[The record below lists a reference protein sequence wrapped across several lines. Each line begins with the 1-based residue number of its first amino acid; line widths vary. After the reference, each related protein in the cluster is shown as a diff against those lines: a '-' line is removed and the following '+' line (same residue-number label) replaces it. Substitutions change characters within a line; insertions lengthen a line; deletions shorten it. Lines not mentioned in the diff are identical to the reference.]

1 MPGVSPTSGS
11 YIKGTLNSLQAQ
23 ITALAT
29 QQNQSVMDNNQITR
43 VKIGWQ
49 SDNNTYGVTILDS
62 SGNKRVV
69 LGELPNGDHGIEL
82 LDTTGNTQELLPA
95 LDDYV
100 STTLSTT
107 SGTPVTLT
115 GSPTVNIDIGANGDC
130 EITAG
135 AFVGYPTA
143 GSATAY
149 LAVDLHGPYSIFGM
163 SGSSAGAGNVQ
174 STRRISTWIPSI
186 FPLSPGTH
194 AFNMLYEASGG
205 TGNFSANYLKVQ
217 PL

>member
-1 MPGVSPTSGS
+1 MSPAVSPVSTDWLRSQF
-11 YIKGTLNSLQAQ
+11 TSLQAQ

-29 QQNQSVMDNNQITR
+29 TQNQYVIDNTGTMRVSVGWHQADN
-43 VKIGWQ
+43 
-49 SDNNTYGVTILDS
+49 SYGVTIYDP

-69 LGELPNGDHGIEL
+69 LGQLPNGDHGIEL
-82 LDTTGNTQELLPA
+82 YDLTGNSQELLPA
-95 LDDYV
+95 LDDYAG
-100 STTLSTT
+100 STLSTT
-107 SGTPVTLT
+107 SGTPVSLS
-115 GSPTVNIDIGANGDC
+115 GSPTVTIDTGASGDC

-143 GSATAY
+143 GSANAY
-149 LAVDLHGPYSIFGM
+149 LLIDGGTPHSIFGM

-174 STRRISTWIPSI
+174 STRRLSTWLGSTIAPDASHT
-186 FPLSPGTH
+186 FT
-194 AFNMLYEASGG
+194 MQYEAGGG